1 MACLISFIAFLF
13 IIVLILFHITI
24 SINGIDLGDITQEEI
39 DYYLF
44 HKHLRYDNI
53 Y

>member
-1 MACLISFIAFLF
+1 MACLIIFIAFF
-13 IIVLILFHITI
+13 IIPFLILFYVTI
-24 SINGIDLGDITQEEI
+24 SINGIDLGDLTQEEI

-44 HKHLRYDNI
+44 HKQLRYDNI

>member
-1 MACLISFIAFLF
+1 MACLIIFIAFWFLPF
-13 IIVLILFHITI
+13 LILFYLTI
-24 SINGIDLGDITQEEI
+24 SVNGINLGDITQEEI

-44 HKHLRYDNI
+44 HKELRYDSI

>member
-1 MACLISFIAFLF
+1 MACLIIFIAFLLIPF
-13 IIVLILFHITI
+13 LILFYVTI
-24 SINGIDLGDITQEEI
+24 SVNGIDLGDITQEEI

-44 HKHLRYDNI
+44 YKQLRYDSI

>member
-1 MACLISFIAFLF
+1 MACLIIFIAFLSIF
-13 IIVLILFHITI
+13 FLISFCITI
-24 SINGIDLGDITQEEI
+24 SLNGIDLGDITQEEI

-44 HKHLRYDNI
+44 YSHLRYDHI